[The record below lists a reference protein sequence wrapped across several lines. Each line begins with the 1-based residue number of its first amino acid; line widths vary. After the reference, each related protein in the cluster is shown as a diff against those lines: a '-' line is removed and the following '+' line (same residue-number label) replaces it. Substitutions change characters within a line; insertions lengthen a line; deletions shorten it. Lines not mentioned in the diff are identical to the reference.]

1 MLYFE
6 RDCILFKVN
15 NKLKF
20 IDYRPITPFEQ
31 VRVKERGQYQE
42 ITYTWLDP
50 IRVSEKI
57 VAKNQNSMFG
67 IYFYDKDVIAFFSS
81 SESNI
86 GYVINKFEK
95 AFNIQFNKC
104 DIYNQCKNNVLTENP
119 NEFAELI
126 NIHLYKNSTEE
137 YNIKKLSI
145 KDIPN
150 NILKQYIIS
159 DQVASLTFK
168 FTDQKVS
175 YFYLDKGS
183 VITFPDTVKEEV
195 VYNVLEKLIQVF

>member
-20 IDYRPITPFEQ
+20 IEYRPITPFEQ
-31 VRVKERGQYQE
+31 VMVKERGRCQE

-57 VAKNQNSMFG
+57 VAKNQNSMHA
-67 IYFYDKDVIAFFSS
+67 IYFYDEDVIVFFSS
-81 SESNI
+81 SESYI

-104 DIYNQCKNNVLTENP
+104 DIYSQCKNEVLTGNL
-119 NEFAELI
+119 NNIAELI

-145 KDIPN
+145 KDVPN
-150 NILKQYIIS
+150 NILKQYFIS

-168 FTDQKVS
+168 FNGPKTT

-195 VYNVLEKLIQVF
+195 VYNVLEKLIQIF